1 MWKYLLLI
9 LVTSLCLSCEKEEDI
24 PSDIPVITF
33 MELAYR
39 KPAYPAIADTL
50 KVTFSFVDGGGDI
63 GLGQDEIAPPY
74 HPSYFFYLE
83 NGQMRTTR
91 DIYRTDLV
99 KIGDFH
105 TLPSF
110 SCDDYVIRESLPFQ
124 DTVYVQKNEF
134 FYNIFVDLY
143 VKEGNDFELF
153 DLTFGGA
160 YCYINLHGRLPRL
173 VNYARIGQRV
183 KVPDLG
189 SGFELLLDGLY
200 KGEITYN
207 LTSRPF
213 RYTLAG
219 KTIKLKLRI
228 VDRKLQSS
236 NEIETSELTLP

>member
-1 MWKYLLLI
+1 MREYLLLV
-9 LVTSLCLSCEKEEDI
+9 LVTLICLSCEKEEDI
-24 PSDIPVITF
+24 PSDIPVISF
-33 MELAYR
+33 KEFEFRNQNNPSLL
-39 KPAYPAIADTL
+39 DTL

-63 GLGQDEIAPPY
+63 GLRWDEIAPPY
-74 HPSYFFYLE
+74 HSFYLFYLE
-83 NGQMRTTR
+83 NGQMTTTQ
-91 DIYRTDLV
+91 DIYRTDLI
-99 KIGDFH
+99 KIGDLP

-110 SCDDYVIRESLPFQ
+110 NCDDYVIRDSLPFQ

-153 DLTFGGA
+153 DLTLGGA

-173 VNYARIGQRV
+173 ENYARSGQRI

-207 LTSRPF
+207 LTSRSF
-213 RYTLAG
+213 RQTFAG

-236 NEIETSELTLP
+236 NEIETSEITFS